1 MSTTKENGLKEL
13 ETWTVRTTRTSQ
25 RIICPRTRGSR
36 LVLIGK
42 NGEGMTLEE
51 DGYDVSAT
59 TRPKKLDDAAG
70 GEDETLPSSVDFHL
84 EVLVHIS

>member
-1 MSTTKENGLKEL
+1 M
-13 ETWTVRTTRTSQ
+13 
-25 RIICPRTRGSR
+25 
-36 LVLIGK
+36 LIGK

-59 TRPKKLDDAAG
+59 TRPKKFDDAAG